1 MRISDWSSEVC
12 SSDLAIV
19 LSANDPVHGLAK
31 LQDRAETGDRIDAD
45 ARAGKRARFPCLA
58 IIVTNVVKPPFDVDT
73 FTHLIIKPTKPL
85 LNNNPNINQTSHIF
99 KTTEHTTGVE
109 KDCRTYRIS
118 SAAG

>member
-58 IIVTNVVKPPFDVDT
+58 IIVTNVVKRPVDVDT
-73 FTHLIIKPTKPL
+73 FKPL
-85 LNNNPNINQTSHIF
+85 ISETHETLLRSEERRVGKECVRT
-99 KTTEHTTGVE
+99 
-109 KDCRTYRIS
+109 CRNRWS
-118 SAAG
+118 P